1 MRAVL
6 VANPKGGAGK
16 TTLATN
22 LAGAL
27 ANRGKKVYLWDLD
40 RQQSSMKWLDVRPP
54 ERPAIQ
60 RLDGREG
67 DDPKVPRGSSWLILD
82 SAAGLHGKNL
92 SHGLKLAHKVVVPVQ
107 PSLFDMAATS
117 AFLQSL
123 IEEKSVRKHKTFIG
137 IVGMRVDPRTR
148 AASTLEA
155 FLAQFKLPVLT
166 YLRDTQ
172 VYVNAAFNGL
182 SIFDLPEYLSSR
194 DVEQWQ
200 PLLDWLEQDD

>member
-1 MRAVL
+1 MRAIL

-27 ANRGKKVYLWDLD
+27 AAGGKKVSLWDLD
-40 RQQSSMKWLDVRPP
+40 RQQSSMNWLAM
-54 ERPAIQ
+54 RPASRPVIQ
-60 RLDGREG
+60 RLDSRASE
-67 DDPKVPRGSSWLILD
+67 DAKMPRGSNWLVLD

-92 SHGLKLAHKVVVPVQ
+92 AHALKIAHKVIIPVQ
-107 PSLFDMAATS
+107 PSVFDMAATS
-117 AFLQSL
+117 AFLQTL
-123 IEEKSVRKHKTFIG
+123 TEEKSVRKNKTFIG
-137 IVGMRVDPRTR
+137 IVGMRVDPRTK
-148 AASTLEA
+148 AAATLEA

-182 SIFDLPEYLSSR
+182 SIFDLPEHLGGR
-194 DVEQWQ
+194 DIEQWQ
-200 PLLDWLEQDD
+200 PLLHWIDRD